1 MRIDGAVYPLV
12 ASAIGGG
19 HLASGAL
26 RFPSCRPGKK
36 ERKMSVTID
45 LIEPIKDASGETVEV
60 ITLREPSYVDYF
72 AIGAPIVWL
81 DFGGSGGYEL
91 ETPALIGAWI
101 ERLCDCDPAL
111 FDQLNFIDVLALRD
125 AVAALFPLKNKK
137 AAAAPSKI
145 EAPRIFSAT
154 AH

>member
-1 MRIDGAVYPLV
+1 
-12 ASAIGGG
+12 
-19 HLASGAL
+19 
-26 RFPSCRPGKK
+26 
-36 ERKMSVTID
+36 MSRTIR
-45 LIEPIKDASGETVEV
+45 LSSPIKGTSGETIEA
-60 ITLREPSYVDYF
+60 ITLREPGYVDYF

-81 DFGGSGGYEL
+81 DVGGGGYEL

-111 FDQLNFIDVLALRD
+111 FDQLSFVDVLAFRD

-137 AAAAPSKI
+137 AAAAPSKF
-145 EAPRIFSAT
+145 EALRTFSAT